1 MQSYIEMMLSTL
13 HEKFFS
19 QNTAM
24 LGTDLFTYSMS
35 VRGMLLI
42 LHAFSWL

>member
-1 MQSYIEMMLSTL
+1 MQSYIEMMLTL
-13 HEKFFS
+13 HEIFS
-19 QNTAM
+19 PQNTAM